1 MGLWDSIKNTASDV
15 GGWASDAGSWAVDQ
29 AKNTGGAI
37 AELYVDPIGTIMGDD
52 EGPGVLGTGQGSTD
66 KVSLDPLIQ
75 STAATN
81 TQLAAQFGNYDALN
95 TEAGRLSDKAGV
107 MAAAA
112 GQRNAPTANSATLAP
127 AQTINA
133 ATAQTTQA
141 RAPAPVQGQT
151 MTSAQM
157 QAVTAGGPAQATF
170 SNLAPTAQ
178 GTAATSQAAN
188 VGRTATVAPTTLG
201 QMSTIDPNANKGQIA
216 TIAPT
221 QNVARVN
228 VAPAAQMNS
237 AQIAPLSQMDA
248 ADIGRQDEQFR
259 TQQAT
264 LSQLLEQS
272 AQGQGPS
279 VAEGTLNRAMSRN
292 LTDRMA
298 AAASSR
304 GSQNIGLINR
314 QLDQGQSSANFLAAQ
329 EAAQNKIKETLSA
342 REQLAG
348 VTQGAR
354 AADIQVNT
362 AQAQL
367 IQDQRRANMEAL
379 NTGKMTQAQFDQ
391 EEARLNQAATNAQ
404 IEQQANINQ
413 QSAITNAQATN
424 QRATDQ
430 ANLAQQAYLQD
441 QRTIQESLIANQ
453 NALNNG
459 TITQAQFN
467 QEKAKLDAAAFN
479 ATNQLNAQMRQ
490 QTSLANAENTQQTSL
505 ANAQMT
511 NQQAAIQQAQQ
522 NQFAL
527 ETAQRI
533 DQMKQFNASL
543 SQEKARLD
551 AAAENAART
560 NNQAELN
567 KILMQRQEI
576 ETQVALNNAAMQ
588 NETAKFNATQTQ
600 NSSIFN
606 ATSTNE
612 AAARQAAMQQEANL
626 ANLSADVSSQ
636 ANRDKYVS
644 TLLGLEQSGLQ
655 TQGNLLG
662 NQVDTTQQQQ
672 LNNQNLYQLLTNYD
686 LGAEGLQQDYYQGAA
701 DNRTSMVN
709 TVVGGVLN

>member
-404 IEQQANINQ
+404 
-413 QSAITNAQATN
+413 ATN

-479 ATNQLNAQMRQ
+479 PTNQLNAQMRQ

-505 ANAQMT
+505 A
-511 NQQAAIQQAQQ
+511 
-522 NQFAL
+522 
-527 ETAQRI
+527 
-533 DQMKQFNASL
+533 
-543 SQEKARLD
+543 
-551 AAAENAART
+551 
-560 NNQAELN
+560 
-567 KILMQRQEI
+567 
-576 ETQVALNNAAMQ
+576 
-588 NETAKFNATQTQ
+588 
-600 NSSIFN
+600 
-606 ATSTNE
+606 
-612 AAARQAAMQQEANL
+612 
-626 ANLSADVSSQ
+626 
-636 ANRDKYVS
+636 
-644 TLLGLEQSGLQ
+644 
-655 TQGNLLG
+655 
-662 NQVDTTQQQQ
+662 
-672 LNNQNLYQLLTNYD
+672 
-686 LGAEGLQQDYYQGAA
+686 
-701 DNRTSMVN
+701 
-709 TVVGGVLN
+709 